1 MSYLSVVPGQPH
13 HTGRTASSE
22 VRTAH
27 PRQLYTLHLPR
38 DSNPPTLPTKKKREG
53 AGLGCSSCHRAAD
66 AEAMNKQDAPFLDLS
81 ERSSKFG
88 FSASGIGGLL
98 ASLGLCTL
106 GTPACGWIEKF
117 LPWRHGA
124 AEPRRK
130 PCLCLALHR
139 SPGPLCRSRAWWV
152 AAPRVEWW
160 ASSASLLRY
169 SFYGPLRAPVQRP
182 WELALLPVGGDE
194 TVKPEPRK
202 PSMCHLPRSSAP
214 GRLEVIFAF

>member
-38 DSNPPTLPTKKKREG
+38 DSNPPTLPTKKREG
-53 AGLGCSSCHRAAD
+53 VGLGCSSCHRAAD

-124 AEPRRK
+124 AEPRRR

-152 AAPRVEWW
+152 AAPRVVGELCVSAPLQLLWSPPRACAAALG
-160 ASSASLLRY
+160 ASSLAS
-169 SFYGPLRAPVQRP
+169 
-182 WELALLPVGGDE
+182 
-194 TVKPEPRK
+194 
-202 PSMCHLPRSSAP
+202 
-214 GRLEVIFAF
+214 GRG

>member
-38 DSNPPTLPTKKKREG
+38 DSNPPTLPTKKREG
-53 AGLGCSSCHRAAD
+53 VGLGCSSCHRATD

-88 FSASGIGGLL
+88 FSASGVGGLL

-106 GTPACGWIEKF
+106 GGSSVRVDREVLTLA
-117 LPWRHGA
+117 PW
-124 AEPRRK
+124 
-130 PCLCLALHR
+130 C
-139 SPGPLCRSRAWWV
+139 SRASAKALPMPC
-152 AAPRVEWW
+152 AAPVTRATLPFTCMVGHG
-160 ASSASLLRY
+160 SASGGRALRLC
-169 SFYGPLRAPVQRP
+169 SATAFMVPSARLCSGP
-182 WELALLPVGGDE
+182 G
-194 TVKPEPRK
+194 
-202 PSMCHLPRSSAP
+202 S
-214 GRLEVIFAF
+214 